1 MVEHDVRVPTGDQPD
16 RVGFVYGIDLV
27 DITTQHLRRVIV
39 KLDLFQFPGDELFQG
54 FGLGRWDAPPVG
66 KVFEGRGAVRAVELS
81 QQGSQG
87 LFAGRL
93 VLSTYPLV
101 RPGEGYFCALAGTED
116 EASLM
121 GCLLKEASKAREKMG
136 LEDRAQFRPLDNL
149 MGQLLPC

>member
-66 KVFEGRGAVRAVELS
+66 KVFEVAGPDVPEDWRGRGLQGWSAGGWAGVANPLS
-81 QQGSQG
+81 
-87 LFAGRL
+87 
-93 VLSTYPLV
+93 
-101 RPGEGYFCALAGTED
+101 RPGEVYFCALVGTTT
-116 EASLM
+116 EA
-121 GCLLKEASKAREKMG
+121 A
-136 LEDRAQFRPLDNL
+136 
-149 MGQLLPC
+149 